1 MLGTRELRFHRADLE
16 AGGGVE
22 PVWLRLRAQSDD
34 GSTSLELTLY
44 GEPGINLSRFAGRT
58 FGSSVAPGR
67 PGSATLE
74 VRDRRDASV
83 PVGPAGDLVVQVRAS
98 APGIL
103 HAEAKGALAGD
114 GAPVPIELWVER
126 R

>member
-16 AGGGVE
+16 AGGGEE

-74 VRDRRDASV
+74 V
-83 PVGPAGDLVVQVRAS
+83 VQVRAS

-103 HAEAKGALAGD
+103 HAEAKGALAGN